1 MDPPSETAGKLGAR
15 NFAVMIET
23 PKFVQGVFVYKGRG
37 LSESVPLTPTARYK
51 VSFDKRAQLIYLRAG
66 NSVDSM
72 IYLAL
77 YKSDKPMRFFPIGAK
92 GAIHVQLA
100 IVEDI
105 DPESELE
112 LRVGAP
118 DGVEGVVLVDLG
130 LLEL

>member
-1 MDPPSETAGKLGAR
+1 
-15 NFAVMIET
+15 MIET

-37 LSESVPLTPTARYK
+37 LSQSVPLNPPARHK

-66 NSVDSM
+66 NSIDSM

-77 YKSDKPMRFFPIGAK
+77 YKGEKAMRFFPIGAK
-92 GAIHVQLA
+92 GAIHVPLA

-112 LRVGAP
+112 VRVGAP
-118 DGVEGVVLVDLG
+118 EGADGVVLVDLG